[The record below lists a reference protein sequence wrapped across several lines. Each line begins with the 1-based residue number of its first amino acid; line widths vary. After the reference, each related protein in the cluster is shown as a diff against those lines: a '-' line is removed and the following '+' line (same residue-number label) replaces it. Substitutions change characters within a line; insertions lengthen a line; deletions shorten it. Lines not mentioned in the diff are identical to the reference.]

1 MTQEALA
8 EALDTSVQ
16 YVSKIE
22 TGENL
27 TLQSI
32 SKIARA
38 LGVSAVELLQEP
50 VGSERAPKV
59 RRPKRAAS
67 RPR

>member
-27 TLQSI
+27 TLRSI
-32 SKIARA
+32 SKIAKA
-38 LGVSAVELLQEP
+38 LHVAPIELLQESID
-50 VGSERAPKV
+50 SEKPKA
-59 RRPKRAAS
+59 RRKKRPAS
-67 RPR
+67 RAR

>member
-27 TLQSI
+27 TLRSL
-32 SKIARA
+32 SKIAKA
-38 LGVSAVELLQEP
+38 LHVGPVELLQEA
-50 VGSERAPKV
+50 VGSERAPKAG
-59 RRPKRAAS
+59 RTNRAAS
-67 RPR
+67 RYR